1 MSDSEF
7 QDAIASMAPDFGL
20 TIDPEV
26 LDRFC
31 RHFDLLRTWN
41 RKLNLTRVIAPA
53 DAARFHFLE
62 SAFLTTV
69 VRGSDVSAC
78 RIVDVGSGAGF
89 PGIPLACM
97 WLDSEFVLVEPNEK
111 RAVFLKEAV
120 RRLELTKVTVEIRR
134 YDAERVRSSD
144 FLVSRALEGLEQ
156 LLDSIVLSPA
166 EYIALFTT
174 SDVLSRARGLS
185 GRTATEVAI
194 PGTLNRRIGV
204 LRA

>member
-1 MSDSEF
+1 VSDSEF

>member
-1 MSDSEF
+1 
-7 QDAIASMAPDFGL
+7 MAPDFGL

-41 RKLNLTRVIAPA
+41 RKLNLTRVFAPA
-53 DAARFHFLE
+53 EAARFHFLE

-120 RRLELTKVTVEIRR
+120 RRLELTRVTVEIRR

-156 LLDSIVLSPA
+156 LLDPIVRSPA

-185 GRTATEVAI
+185 RRTVTEVAI
-194 PGTLNRRIGV
+194 PGTSNRRIGV

>member
-1 MSDSEF
+1 
-7 QDAIASMAPDFGL
+7 MAPDFGL

>member
-120 RRLELTKVTVEIRR
+120 RRLELTRVTVEIRR

-156 LLDSIVLSPA
+156 LLDPIVRSPA

-185 GRTATEVAI
+185 RRTVTEVAI
-194 PGTLNRRIGV
+194 PGTSNRRIGV